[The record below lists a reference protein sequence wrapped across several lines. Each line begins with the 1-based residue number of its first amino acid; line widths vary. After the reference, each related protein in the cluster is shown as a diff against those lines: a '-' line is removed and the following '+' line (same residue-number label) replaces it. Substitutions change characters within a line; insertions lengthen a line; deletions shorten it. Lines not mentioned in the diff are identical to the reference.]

1 MHLAIDYWMISW
13 HCTQGEFTAPFYCF
27 INSGE
32 KHAKVSK
39 LYIIKFSYNERSK
52 FLILYLR
59 YKRDL
64 RNMSRFIE
72 YIVYTI
78 KQDFIERLSGI
89 PQFSKFSICAKDFK
103 FSKQGFQNMY
113 SHDNEPVIVMWYDFY
128 VAYTC

>member
-1 MHLAIDYWMISW
+1 MRD
-13 HCTQGEFTAPFYCF
+13 Q
-27 INSGE
+27 
-32 KHAKVSK
+32 
-39 LYIIKFSYNERSK
+39 K

-89 PQFSKFSICAKDFK
+89 PQFSKFSICVKVFK
-103 FSKQGFQNMY
+103 FSKRAKVFKTCTLT
-113 SHDNEPVIVMWYDFY
+113 VMSQ
-128 VAYTC
+128 